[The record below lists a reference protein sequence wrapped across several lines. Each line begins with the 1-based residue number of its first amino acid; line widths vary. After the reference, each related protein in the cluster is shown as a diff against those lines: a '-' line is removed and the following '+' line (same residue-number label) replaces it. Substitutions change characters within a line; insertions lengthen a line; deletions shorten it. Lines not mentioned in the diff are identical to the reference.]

1 MGALLPEVYLHGQ
14 VSPRGCLAGI
24 SRYLQGP
31 DKGEVGSSGLPSG
44 RNCEPSRS
52 VPPDNLSKDHGS
64 IAAGIKMKRMV
75 HNGAVLLVEDE
86 DDVRFWTPRSSPKN
100 D

>member
-1 MGALLPEVYLHGQ
+1 
-14 VSPRGCLAGI
+14 
-24 SRYLQGP
+24 
-31 DKGEVGSSGLPSG
+31 
-44 RNCEPSRS
+44 
-52 VPPDNLSKDHGS
+52 
-64 IAAGIKMKRMV
+64 MKRMV